1 MGWLVLY
8 IAQTL
13 GVRVGDNATVRLD
26 RDNEPQPDAL
36 LRIDVPAL
44 GRFHVDEDGYIQGA
58 PELIVEIAASSAT
71 YDLREKLNAYR
82 RNGVQ
87 EYMVLLVYDQA
98 LTWLQLENDTYVP
111 LPVDERGTIH
121 SRIFPGLWLSP
132 QALLAADLATMLATL
147 QQGLESAEH
156 GEFVKCLT
164 DTQSDVTI

>member
-8 IAQTL
+8 TAQTP

-36 LRIDVPAL
+36 LRIDVPEV
-44 GRFHVDEDGYIQGA
+44 RRSHVDEDGYIQGA

-87 EYMVLLVYDQA
+87 EYMVLLIYDQA

-121 SRIFPGLWLSP
+121 SRVFPGLWLSP
-132 QALLAADLATMLATL
+132 QALLAADLATVLATL

-156 GEFVKCLT
+156 SEFVKRLT
-164 DTQSDVTI
+164 DTQPDATI